1 MLCAGVPVR
10 FRVVLAV
17 QVLVNVALGF
27 VEYLHEREGCT
38 RRHLFCQHGCVLRQ
52 PCSHYGFGCISF
64 RLAFPVHQ
72 IQQLHNKGLWQ
83 IVQHFFQRV
92 RIFVQQGRRAQL
104 RHEIQIVTG
113 YRLLAVVDALTGV
126 IQHIFDCI
134 LCRVGKLL
142 HQSNTVCKADLRLVS
157 FAGAAARLIGRVD
170 DAKFHSQPENV
181 LAGLFALYKI
191 VAGAACKAGLVRLF
205 AGSIENPGFVFLVHR
220 KRAGLALLGAG
231 KALFFVSVCGMLCPG
246 AEGGN
251 HSHNGKPP
259 FRVSLLS

>member
-1 MLCAGVPVR
+1 M
-10 FRVVLAV
+10 
-17 QVLVNVALGF
+17 
-27 VEYLHEREGCT
+27 
-38 RRHLFCQHGCVLRQ
+38 
-52 PCSHYGFGCISF
+52 
-64 RLAFPVHQ
+64 
-72 IQQLHNKGLWQ
+72 
-83 IVQHFFQRV
+83 
-92 RIFVQQGRRAQL
+92 
-104 RHEIQIVTG
+104 
-113 YRLLAVVDALTGV
+113 
-126 IQHIFDCI
+126 
-134 LCRVGKLL
+134 
-142 HQSNTVCKADLRLVS
+142 
-157 FAGAAARLIGRVD
+157 
-170 DAKFHSQPENV
+170 

>member
-1 MLCAGVPVR
+1 MR
-10 FRVVLAV
+10 
-17 QVLVNVALGF
+17 
-27 VEYLHEREGCT
+27 
-38 RRHLFCQHGCVLRQ
+38 
-52 PCSHYGFGCISF
+52 
-64 RLAFPVHQ
+64 
-72 IQQLHNKGLWQ
+72 K
-83 IVQHFFQRV
+83 
-92 RIFVQQGRRAQL
+92 IFMVGAS
-104 RHEIQIVTG
+104 
-113 YRLLAVVDALTGV
+113 AAASV
-126 IQHIFDCI
+126 ILDCI

-157 FAGAAARLIGRVD
+157 FAGAAARLIGRIND
-170 DAKFHSQPENV
+170 TKLHSQPENV

-205 AGSIENPGFVFLVHR
+205 AGSIENPGFVFLVHG

>member
-1 MLCAGVPVR
+1 
-10 FRVVLAV
+10 
-17 QVLVNVALGF
+17 
-27 VEYLHEREGCT
+27 
-38 RRHLFCQHGCVLRQ
+38 
-52 PCSHYGFGCISF
+52 
-64 RLAFPVHQ
+64 
-72 IQQLHNKGLWQ
+72 
-83 IVQHFFQRV
+83 
-92 RIFVQQGRRAQL
+92 VQQGRRAQL

-126 IQHIFDCI
+126 IQHILDCI

-157 FAGAAARLIGRVD
+157 FAGAAACFIGRIND
-170 DAKFHSQPENV
+170 TKLHSQPENV

-205 AGSIENPGFVFLVHR
+205 AGSIENPGFAFLVHR

-231 KALFFVSVCGMLCPG
+231 EALFFVSVCGMLCPG